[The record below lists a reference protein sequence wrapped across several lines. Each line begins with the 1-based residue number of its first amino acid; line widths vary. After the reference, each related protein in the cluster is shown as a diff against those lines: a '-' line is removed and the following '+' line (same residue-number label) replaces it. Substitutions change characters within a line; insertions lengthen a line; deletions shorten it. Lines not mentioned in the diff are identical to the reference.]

1 MTYPQKSESPAA
13 TGQFA
18 EQSTTDSTIIASV
31 AGASK
36 PLRVSFFAALSADTV
51 TPWDGQWTDLCAYL
65 QNPPEYPTKAACP
78 LLKLAAFGDARTVK
92 GSLRHDANVTA
103 IYGVEGDHD
112 ASTISPEEAVLLLQ
126 QAGIE
131 ALIYTSPSHTP
142 AAPRWRVLAPT
153 SQPYAPAA
161 HRELVGRLNG
171 VLRGAFSSE
180 SFALSQAY
188 YYGKVSGVQYAAYR
202 SHGVCVD
209 LVPGLVAVFPGGNA
223 LAAARPESFDL
234 SDAPVPEWRGPT
246 DDADLIRRAMASRSA
261 AAAFGDVASF
271 ADLWSANEA
280 ALRVAF
286 PDPSRP
292 YDASRADAA
301 LAMRLA
307 FWTGAHG
314 MRIERLMRQSK
325 LRRDKWDRADSAY
338 GTYLRRT
345 IANAIAR
352 GGDVLNDKPPAPS
365 LTGVAA
371 PSGAVTLQGVDASLL
386 QLGTQDSV
394 AQIFA
399 RLMEGKMLYDHT
411 RGKWREWDGTRWEM
425 EETKKA
431 LNFARDLARSVN
443 YDGSRSIGS
452 ASFCAGV
459 ELLAKADPVLSAKG
473 NDFDRD
479 NYLLNTPAG
488 TFDLRTNTL
497 RPHDPEDRIT
507 MRTAASPCPDGGA
520 AFDKFMDEV
529 TVGDRELAEFH
540 QVSLGACLS
549 GAVEAHWMLFWT
561 GSGRNGKNTLGDLV
575 QDVMGDYAR
584 KVPTSTLMAKAHE
597 GHPTEIANLQGVRL
611 ALSSEINDGEHWHE
625 ARINEVTGDATLSA
639 RFMRGDLFTFRRTH
653 KHLIYGNHRPQL
665 RTVGN
670 AITSRIKIVPFKAS
684 FLGREDADLPRRL
697 RENLG
702 YVLAWLIEGH
712 RKWLAAGKRLPSCR
726 AVDAECADYFAAQ
739 STPEMWLA
747 ERVQILATDTRLANQ
762 CPRSGDLYRDYADWK
777 KARGENPISQTRW
790 AETMGKKF
798 QRETSNGVRYRG
810 LALLPQFA
818 IPPPN

>member
-1 MTYPQKSESPAA
+1 MSDTQKSESPAA

-18 EQSTTDSTIIASV
+18 EQSTTDSAIIASAQEISNTV
-31 AGASK
+31 
-36 PLRVSFFAALSADTV
+36 RVSFFATLSADAL
-51 TPWDGQWTDLCAYL
+51 TPWNGQWSDLCTYL
-65 QNPPEYPTKAACP
+65 QNPPEFPTKGACP
-78 LLKLAAFGDARTVK
+78 LLKLAAFGDARTLK

-103 IYGVEGDHD
+103 IYGIEGDHD
-112 ASTISPEEAVLLLQ
+112 ASTMSPEEAVLLLQ
-126 QAGIE
+126 QAGVE
-131 ALIYTSPSHTP
+131 ALIYTSPSHTL

-153 SQPYAPAA
+153 SQPHAPAA
-161 HRELVGRLNG
+161 HRELVGRLNA
-171 VLRGAFSSE
+171 VLRSAFSSE

-188 YYGKVSGVQYAAYR
+188 YYGRVSGAPYVAYR
-202 SHGVCVD
+202 SHGACID
-209 LVPGLVAVFPGGNA
+209 QAQGLAPVFPGGNA
-223 LAAARPESFDL
+223 LPAARPESFDL
-234 SDAPVPEWRGPT
+234 SDAPVPEWRGPE
-246 DDADLIRRAMASRSA
+246 DDDELIRRALASRSA
-261 AAAFGDVASF
+261 AAAFGNKASF
-271 ADLWSANEA
+271 ADLWERNTERL
-280 ALRVAF
+280 ALAF
-286 PDPSRP
+286 PDASRDF
-292 YDASRADAA
+292 DASAADAA
-301 LAMRLA
+301 LASHLA
-307 FWTGAHG
+307 WWTGRNG
-314 MRIERLMRQSK
+314 QRIERLMRKSA
-325 LRRDKWDRADSAY
+325 LRRDKWDSHPD
-338 GTYLRRT
+338 YLRRS
-345 IANAIAR
+345 IANVLAR
-352 GGDVLNDKPPAPS
+352 GGDVLKDKPPAPS
-365 LTGVAA
+365 VTDVAA
-371 PSGAVTLQGVDASLL
+371 PSSAVTLQGVDASLL

-399 RLMEGKMLYDHT
+399 RLMGGKMLYNHT
-411 RGKWREWDGTRWEM
+411 RDRWLEWDGSRWQL

-459 ELLAKADPVLSAKG
+459 EQLAKADPVLSAKG
-473 NDFDRD
+473 SDFDRD
-479 NYLLNTPAG
+479 NYLLNTPGG

-507 MRTAASPCPDGGA
+507 MCTAASPCSDGGA
-520 AFDKFMDEV
+520 VFDRFMDEV
-529 TVGDRELAEFH
+529 TLGDRELVEFH

-575 QDVMGDYAR
+575 QDAMGDYAR
-584 KVPTSTLMAKAHE
+584 KVPTSTLMAKQHE

-611 ALSSEINDGEHWHE
+611 AFSSEINDGEHWHE
-625 ARINEVTGDATLSA
+625 ARINELTGDATLSA

-665 RTVGN
+665 RTVGK

-712 RKWLAAGKRLPSCR
+712 RKWLHSGKRLPRCK
-726 AVDAECADYFAAQ
+726 AVEDESADYFAAQ

-762 CPRSGDLYRDYADWK
+762 CPRSGDLYQDYAGWK

-818 IPPPN
+818 IPQPN